1 MDSSTRIAGAIVLTA
16 LLLFFL
22 FVGYREFERQRDI
35 DEATAAIQQLND
47 SAKQA
52 LADNEAG
59 NAQRAEIQREQTAVA
74 WRRRQLEGGQQCIG
88 GVVVVVEGSNY
99 TQLGSVG
106 DPVRCKG
113 SYADRP
119 IR

>member
-1 MDSSTRIAGAIVLTA
+1 MDALTRIAGSIVASA
-16 LLLFFL
+16 LGLYVG
-22 FVGYREFERQRDI
+22 FVGYREFARQRDI
-35 DEATAAIQQLND
+35 NQVQVAIQQLSD

-52 LADNEAG
+52 LAQSQ
-59 NAQRAEIQREQTAVA
+59 AQDAYSRELQRRKVA
-74 WRRRQLEGGQQCIG
+74 ADRRRRELEGGQQCVG
-88 GVVVVVEGSNY
+88 GVVVVVNGSSY

-106 DPVRCKG
+106 DPVRCNG